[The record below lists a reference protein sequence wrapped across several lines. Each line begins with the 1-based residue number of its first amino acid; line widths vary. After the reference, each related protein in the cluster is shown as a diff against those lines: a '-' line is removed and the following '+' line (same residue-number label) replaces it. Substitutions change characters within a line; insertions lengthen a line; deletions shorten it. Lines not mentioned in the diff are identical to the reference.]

1 MTIFTEIL
9 TDIEFRHLDSSALP
23 DLAGQV
29 ICLVHT
35 DSYSASEVSSF
46 QKSLSAQ
53 EQEKAAI
60 FRFIKDQHSYIIT
73 HALLRNLL
81 GNFLNSEPASIEF
94 ISNEFGKPMVSHG
107 NRKIH
112 FNISH
117 RCGLSTLAF
126 SAKSEIG
133 VDVEKV
139 DPEFDFDLIA
149 KAHFSDAENRFIDEG
164 KHESGKRFYTVWT
177 RKEALLKAIGTGIG
191 ENLDVEVFRNVNYY
205 HPEVTLP
212 GIQKADYYLHT
223 FEYQDKYMIT
233 TAGSTPGKFI
243 AVIN

>member
-1 MTIFTEIL
+1 MLTIFTEIL
-9 TDIEFRHLDSSALP
+9 TDINFLDWNKSTMP
-23 DLAGQV
+23 DFNNPAIFL
-29 ICLVHT
+29 IHT
-35 DSYSASEVSSF
+35 DSESEISSF

-53 EQEKAAI
+53 EQEKAAR

-73 HALLRNLL
+73 HALLRKLL

-133 VDVEKV
+133 VDVEKI

-164 KHESGKRFYTVWT
+164 KQESGKRFFTVWT

-205 HPEVTLP
+205 HPEVPLP
-212 GIQKADYYLHT
+212 GIQKADYYLNT

-233 TAGSTPGKFI
+233 TAGSTSEKFI
-243 AVIN
+243 AVII